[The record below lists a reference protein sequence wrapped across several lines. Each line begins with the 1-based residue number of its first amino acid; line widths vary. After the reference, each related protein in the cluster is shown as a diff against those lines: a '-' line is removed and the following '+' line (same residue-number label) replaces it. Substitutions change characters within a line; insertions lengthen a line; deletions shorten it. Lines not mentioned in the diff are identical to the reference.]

1 MTRDTMTTNGAAQ
14 APIDELRRLPLLEPP
29 AALRRRVDAMVRD
42 AAPQAPTRRRPLMT
56 GGFALAA
63 SVAVAVWVALPLR
76 AVVRSPAPAGGPS
89 RRRSRR

>member
-63 SVAVAVWVALPLR
+63 SVAVEGVGAEAGQQP
-76 AVVRSPAPAGGPS
+76 PAPAGGPS